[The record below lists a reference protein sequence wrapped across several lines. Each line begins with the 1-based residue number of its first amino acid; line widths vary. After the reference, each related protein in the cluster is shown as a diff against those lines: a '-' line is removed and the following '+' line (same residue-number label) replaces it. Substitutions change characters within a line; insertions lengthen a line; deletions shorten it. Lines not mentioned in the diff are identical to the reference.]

1 MTTTYTEKLF
11 ADLLKAVSEKL
22 KEFGYVKRDQVFRV
36 VANNNCGLINF
47 QRSVSNTKEN
57 ISFTINLGVVCG
69 DLLDYTHTI
78 TQLKDAQIV
87 DAHVS
92 QRIGFLLPEHQD
104 KWWQINDS
112 TSFESLSREIFDLVS
127 NKVVPYISNFL
138 NTNSVCSLWESGKS
152 PGLTEFQRVQFLSKL
167 KSKLNT

>member
-1 MTTTYTEKLF
+1 MTATDIETLF
-11 ADLLKAVSEKL
+11 SDLLKAVSEKL
-22 KEFGYVKRDQVFRV
+22 KGLGYAKRGQVFRV
-36 VANNNCGLINF
+36 VANNNCGLIGF

-69 DLLDYTHTI
+69 DLLDQTI
-78 TQLKDAQIV
+78 TQLKSVQIV

-104 KWWQINDS
+104 KWWQINGS
-112 TSFESLSREIFDLVS
+112 VSFESLSQEILELVS
-127 NKVVPYISNFL
+127 SKAVPYVSNFL
-138 NTNSVCSLWESGKS
+138 NTNSIYSLWESGKS

-167 KSKLNT
+167 KSKLNA

>member
-1 MTTTYTEKLF
+1 MTTSDTEKLF
-11 ADLLKAVSEKL
+11 TDLLKAVSEKL
-22 KEFGYVKRDQVFRV
+22 KEFGYAKRGQVFRV
-36 VANNNCGLINF
+36 VANNNCGLISF
-47 QRSVSNTKEN
+47 LRSVSNTKEN

-69 DLLDYTHTI
+69 DLLDQTI

-112 TSFESLSREIFDLVS
+112 ANFEQLSGEIIDLVS
-127 NKVVPYISNFL
+127 RKAVPFVSNFL
-138 NTNSVCSLWESGKS
+138 NMNSIYSLWESGSS
-152 PGLTEFQRVQFLSKL
+152 PGLTEFQRVRFLSKL
-167 KSKLNT
+167 KSKLSK